1 MARMTKEER
10 DTKRYISNKLAS
22 QGYPTYAD
30 IFSEFDLHLTSNPR
44 VLGYMV
50 PAKGYITINRD
61 IDEDNFSVIIRHE
74 ILHFYLEHEQRMLK
88 HLAKKHGIDYS
99 KLEDMSIEDLKKELY
114 KDKTFNFAG
123 DYEISNRAYTE
134 EDKETIRKLH
144 ALVTEDDHPGW
155 EDLSVEEMYDKL
167 MELKQKDKENAL
179 DDIEE
184 KQKEEEENPIT
195 PEDND
200 EGEGAEGDEEDNGG
214 DGYPMPSDDS
224 NGSGEGDEEEEDKD
238 NGEMTDGSPI
248 SSDGSREE
256 DEDEEDDGG
265 DGTPISS
272 DENKEEKDGGDS
284 DTSNN
289 EEEEERPGDPQSKN
303 NGSGENEDSEN
314 DSPKFVYGSFIDE
327 NTFLD
332 SNGNPVSIRR

>member
-10 DTKRYISNKLAS
+10 DTKRYISNKLAA

-30 IFSEFDLHLTSNPR
+30 IFSEFDLHLTSNPK

-50 PAKGYITINRD
+50 PSKGYITINRD

-74 ILHFYLEHEQRMLK
+74 ILHFYLEHEQRMLA
-88 HLAKKHGIDYS
+88 HLAKKHGLDYS

-114 KDKTFNFAG
+114 RDKTFNFAG

-184 KQKEEEENPIT
+184 KHKEKNPTI

-200 EGEGAEGDEEDNGG
+200 EGEGAEGDGEDEGD
-214 DGYPMPSDDS
+214 DGYPTPSDDS
-224 NGSGEGDEEEEDKD
+224 DGSGEGDEDNDEDD
-238 NGEMTDGSPI
+238 GEMVDGSPI
-248 SSDGSREE
+248 SSDGNEE
-256 DEDEEDDGG
+256 NDEDEEDDGG

-272 DENKEEKDGGDS
+272 DKNKEGEDGEDS
-284 DTSNN
+284 DTSNDD
-289 EEEEERPGDPQSKN
+289 EEENRPGDSKSTDN
-303 NGSGENEDSEN
+303 SSEEDEDSED